1 MNQKLLPWFQARKGQ
16 RNGIVS
22 ESDSP
27 SSFFWGGSDSCLV
40 LDFYDAVPGLVEAVI
55 GL

>member
-1 MNQKLLPWFQARKGQ
+1 MNQKLLPWFQARKRQ

-22 ESDSP
+22 KLDGSI
-27 SSFFWGGSDSCLV
+27 FFWRVLRSCLV